1 MSKLLKERWNRLAF
15 GTNSQSLNESQEI
28 KGWQSLSQAIGE
40 EGSQRLEDQLI
51 YYAEEDGA
59 LDRDTYEA
67 RVSRWIR
74 EIWEHKDNEAAVAFA
89 LRVMPD
95 FFEDEGG
102 YDDDGYYL

>member
-1 MSKLLKERWNRLAF
+1 MKITKRQLRRILRESILKE
-15 GTNSQSLNESQEI
+15 TQEI
-28 KGWQSLSQAIGE
+28 RGWQSLSQAIGE
-40 EGSQRLEDQLI
+40 EASQHLEDQLI

-59 LDRDTYEA
+59 LDRDTYEF

-74 EIWEHKDNEAAVAFA
+74 EIWEHKGNPAAVAFA

-102 YDDDGYYL
+102 FDDDGYYY

>member
-1 MSKLLKERWNRLAF
+1 MRLPKRQLRKILRESILKE
-15 GTNSQSLNESQEI
+15 TQEI
-28 KGWQSLSQAIGE
+28 KGWQSLSQEIGE
-40 EGSQRLEDQLI
+40 EDSQKLEDQII

-67 RVSRWIR
+67 RISYWIR
-74 EIWEHKDNEAAVAFA
+74 ERWAHKDNPAAVAFA

-102 YDDDGYYL
+102 FDDDGYYY

>member
-1 MSKLLKERWNRLAF
+1 MKIPKWQLKKILRESILKE
-15 GTNSQSLNESQEI
+15 TQEI
-28 KGWQSLSQAIGE
+28 KGWQSLARAIGE
-40 EGSQRLEDQLI
+40 EDSQKLEDQII

-67 RVSRWIR
+67 RISRWIR
-74 EIWEHKDNEAAVAFA
+74 NSWKHKDNEAAVAFA

-102 YDDDGYYL
+102 FDDDGYYY